1 MALWLLART
10 LTASKFMPSLSDPII
25 SINGLGKKTSDRLN
39 QLGIHSLEHLVFH
52 LPRRYQ
58 DKTSITP
65 LSRAN
70 VNDEILIELTI
81 DRIEVVPSRQRQ
93 LLCYL
98 SDNQNHRILLR
109 FFHFTQY
116 QKQALIRGETIQ
128 CFGEIKIG
136 RQGLEMHHP
145 EYRVISQNQKP
156 LLESTLSPIYPLC
169 SGISQNKMKQWV
181 NYSLE
186 VLQISQLDD
195 YFEKI
200 TQQSMP
206 SLKSS
211 LMLLHHPEKNED
223 LSKIESFKHISQQR
237 LIIEEL
243 ATNQLNLLKTKKARK
258 SKKTNAFKI
267 QDSLSNKLL
276 GSLDFDLTNSQS
288 RCIKEIN
295 EDLSSSEP
303 MLRLLQGDV
312 GSGKTI
318 VAVFALIQAVEN
330 NFQAVIMA
338 PTEILARQHLQNF
351 TDYLKPLNIQIA
363 YLSGSQNPQE
373 RREHLDFIESGEAKV
388 VVGTHALF
396 QESVNFENLSLVII
410 DEQHKFGVHQRLS
423 LSKKANKTPHQLVM
437 TATPIPRSLTM
448 SAYADLDTSVIDEL
462 PPGRQAVET
471 IALSNSR
478 RDELIEK
485 IKKISDEGRQIYW
498 VCTLIEESEVLRAE
512 SAEKTF
518 NYLTDNLKDL
528 TVVMIHGK
536 RTKSEKEMIMRDF
549 EKGKINLLV
558 ATTVI
563 EVGVN
568 VPNAS
573 LMIVENSE
581 RLGLAQLHQLRGRVG
596 RGSEKSICILMY
608 QSPLSD
614 NAKERLD
621 ILRQSNDGFMIAQK
635 DLELRGPGEILG
647 TQQTGIASMKI
658 ANIVRD
664 TYLLKEAGYYSSK
677 MLEASEDSQNA
688 MISRW
693 IDDEK
698 THYFDA

>member
-1 MALWLLART
+1 
-10 LTASKFMPSLSDPII
+10 MPSLSDPII
-25 SINGLGKKTSDRLN
+25 SISGLGQKTSDRLN
-39 QLGIHSLEHLVFH
+39 QLGIHTLEHLLFH
-52 LPRRYQ
+52 LPSRYQ
-58 DKTSITP
+58 DKTTITP
-65 LSRAN
+65 LSSAS
-70 VNDEILIELTI
+70 VEDEILIEVSI
-81 DRIEVVPSRQRQ
+81 DRIEVIPSRQRQ

-98 SDNQNHRILLR
+98 SDNQNQRVLLR

-116 QKQALIRGETIQ
+116 QKQALVRGETIQ

-145 EYRVISQNQKP
+145 EYRIISQDQKP
-156 LLESTLSPIYPLC
+156 LLESTLTPVYPLC
-169 SGISQNKMKQWV
+169 AGVSQNKMKQWV
-181 NYSLE
+181 NNALD
-186 VLQISQLDD
+186 VLKASVIDD

-200 TQQSMP
+200 TQSAMP
-206 SLKSS
+206 SLKDS
-211 LMLLHHPEKNED
+211 LFLLHHPNKDED
-223 LSKIESFKHISQQR
+223 LSKIEAFKHISQQR

-243 ATNQLNLLKTKKARK
+243 AAHQLSLLKIKEARK
-258 SKKTNAFKI
+258 SKESKTFSIK
-267 QDSLSNKLL
+267 STLSNKLIS
-276 GSLDFDLTNSQS
+276 SLEFDLTSAQS
-288 RCIKEIN
+288 RCINQIN
-295 EDLSSSEP
+295 EDLSTSEP
-303 MLRLLQGDV
+303 MHRLLQGDV

-318 VAVFALIQAVEN
+318 VAVFALIQAAEN
-330 NFQAVIMA
+330 NFQTAVMA

-351 TDYLKPLNIQIA
+351 SNYLSPLGIQIA
-363 YLSGSQNPQE
+363 FLSGSQNTQE
-373 RREHLDFIESGEAKV
+373 RKENLSLIENGQAKV
-388 VVGTHALF
+388 IIGTHALF
-396 QESVNFENLSLVII
+396 QENVYFEDLALVII

-423 LSKKANKTPHQLVM
+423 LSKKASLTPHQLVM

-462 PPGRQAVET
+462 PPGRQKIET
-471 IALSNSR
+471 VALSNAR
-478 RDELIEK
+478 RDELITK
-485 IKKISDEGRQIYW
+485 IKQISKEGRQIYW

-518 NYLTDNLKDL
+518 TYLTDNLKDL
-528 TVVMIHGK
+528 KVVMIHG
-536 RTKSEKEMIMRDF
+536 RLTKSEKEIIMSDF
-549 EKGKINLLV
+549 STGKTNLLV

-573 LMIVENSE
+573 LMIVENAE

-596 RGSEKSICILMY
+596 RGSEKSACVLLY
-608 QSPLSD
+608 QSPLSQT
-614 NAKERLD
+614 AKERLD
-621 ILRQSNDGFMIAQK
+621 ILRQSNDGFLIAQK

-664 TYLLKEAGYYSSK
+664 AYLLKQVGYYSSK
-677 MLEASEDSQNA
+677 MLEAEHNSQNA
-688 MISRW
+688 LMTRW

>member
-25 SINGLGKKTSDRLN
+25 SIKGLGKKTSDRLN

-136 RQGLEMHHP
+136 RHGLEMHHP
-145 EYRVISQNQKP
+145 EYRVISQKQKP

-243 ATNQLNLLKTKKARK
+243 ATHQLNLLKTKKARK

-330 NFQAVIMA
+330 IFK
-338 PTEILARQHLQNF
+338 L
-351 TDYLKPLNIQIA
+351 
-363 YLSGSQNPQE
+363 
-373 RREHLDFIESGEAKV
+373 
-388 VVGTHALF
+388 
-396 QESVNFENLSLVII
+396 
-410 DEQHKFGVHQRLS
+410 
-423 LSKKANKTPHQLVM
+423 
-437 TATPIPRSLTM
+437 
-448 SAYADLDTSVIDEL
+448 
-462 PPGRQAVET
+462 
-471 IALSNSR
+471 
-478 RDELIEK
+478 
-485 IKKISDEGRQIYW
+485 
-498 VCTLIEESEVLRAE
+498 
-512 SAEKTF
+512 
-518 NYLTDNLKDL
+518 
-528 TVVMIHGK
+528 
-536 RTKSEKEMIMRDF
+536 
-549 EKGKINLLV
+549 
-558 ATTVI
+558 
-563 EVGVN
+563 
-568 VPNAS
+568 
-573 LMIVENSE
+573 
-581 RLGLAQLHQLRGRVG
+581 
-596 RGSEKSICILMY
+596 
-608 QSPLSD
+608 
-614 NAKERLD
+614 
-621 ILRQSNDGFMIAQK
+621 
-635 DLELRGPGEILG
+635 
-647 TQQTGIASMKI
+647 
-658 ANIVRD
+658 
-664 TYLLKEAGYYSSK
+664 
-677 MLEASEDSQNA
+677 
-688 MISRW
+688 
-693 IDDEK
+693 
-698 THYFDA
+698 

>member
-1 MALWLLART
+1 
-10 LTASKFMPSLSDPII
+10 MPSLSDPII
-25 SINGLGKKTSDRLN
+25 SISGLGKKTSDRLN
-39 QLGIHSLEHLVFH
+39 QLGIHTLEHLLFH
-52 LPRRYQ
+52 LPSRYQ

-65 LSRAN
+65 LSSAS
-70 VNDEILIELTI
+70 VNDEILIEASI
-81 DRIEVVPSRQRQ
+81 DRIEVIPSRQRQ

-98 SDNQNHRILLR
+98 SDNQNHRVLLR

-116 QKQALIRGETIQ
+116 QKQALVRGETIQ

-145 EYRVISQNQKP
+145 EYRIISQDQKP
-156 LLESTLSPIYPLC
+156 LFEPTLTPVYPLC
-169 SGISQNKMKQWV
+169 AGVSQNKMKQWV
-181 NYSLE
+181 NKALE
-186 VLQISQLDD
+186 VLKASVIDD

-200 TQQSMP
+200 TNNTMP
-206 SLKSS
+206 SLKDS
-211 LMLLHHPEKNED
+211 LFLLHHPNKDED
-223 LSKIESFKHISQQR
+223 LLKIESFNHISQQR

-243 ATNQLNLLKTKKARK
+243 ATHQLSLLKIKEARK
-258 SKKTNAFKI
+258 SKESKPI
-267 QDSLSNKLL
+267 SIRSSLSNKLIS
-276 GSLDFDLTNSQS
+276 SLEFDLTSAQS
-288 RCIKEIN
+288 RCINQIN
-295 EDLSSSEP
+295 EDLSTSEP

-330 NFQAVIMA
+330 NFQTAVMA

-351 TDYLKPLNIQIA
+351 TNYLSPLGIQIA
-363 YLSGSQNPQE
+363 FLSGSQNTQE
-373 RREHLDFIESGEAKV
+373 RKDNLSLIENGKAKV
-388 VVGTHALF
+388 IIGTHALF
-396 QESVNFENLSLVII
+396 QENVYFDDLALVII

-423 LSKKANKTPHQLVM
+423 LSKKANVTPHQLVM

-448 SAYADLDTSVIDEL
+448 SAYADLDTSIIDEL
-462 PPGRQAVET
+462 PPGRQTIET
-471 IALSNSR
+471 VALSNAR

-485 IKKISDEGRQIYW
+485 IKQISKEGRQIYW
-498 VCTLIEESEVLRAE
+498 VCTLIEESEALRAE

-518 NYLTDNLKDL
+518 AYLSDNLKDL
-528 TVVMIHGK
+528 KVVMIHG
-536 RTKSEKEMIMRDF
+536 RLTKSEKEIIMSDF
-549 EKGKINLLV
+549 ASGKTNLLV

-596 RGSEKSICILMY
+596 RGSEKSACVLLY
-608 QSPLSD
+608 QSPLSQT
-614 NAKERLD
+614 AKERLD
-621 ILRQSNDGFMIAQK
+621 ILRQSNDGFLIAQK

-664 TYLLKEAGYYSSK
+664 AYLLKQVGFYSSK
-677 MLEASEDSQNA
+677 MLEAAHDSQNA
-688 MISRW
+688 LMSRW
-693 IDDEK
+693 IDEEK

>member
-1 MALWLLART
+1 
-10 LTASKFMPSLSDPII
+10 MPSLSDPII
-25 SINGLGKKTSDRLN
+25 SISGLGQKTSDRLN
-39 QLGIHSLEHLVFH
+39 QLGIHTLEHLLFH
-52 LPRRYQ
+52 LPSRYQ
-58 DKTSITP
+58 DKTTITP
-65 LSRAN
+65 LSSAS
-70 VNDEILIELTI
+70 VEDEILIEVSI
-81 DRIEVVPSRQRQ
+81 DRIEVIPSRQRQ

-98 SDNQNHRILLR
+98 SDNQNQRVLLR

-116 QKQALIRGETIQ
+116 QKQALVRGETIQ

-145 EYRVISQNQKP
+145 EYRIISQDQKP
-156 LLESTLSPIYPLC
+156 LLESTLTPVYPLC
-169 SGISQNKMKQWV
+169 AGVSQNKMKQWV
-181 NYSLE
+181 NNALD
-186 VLQISQLDD
+186 VLKASVIDD

-200 TQQSMP
+200 TQSAMP
-206 SLKSS
+206 SLKDS
-211 LMLLHHPEKNED
+211 LFLLHHPNKDED

-243 ATNQLNLLKTKKARK
+243 AAHQLSLLKIKEARK
-258 SKKTNAFKI
+258 SKESKTFSIK
-267 QDSLSNKLL
+267 STLSNKLIS
-276 GSLDFDLTNSQS
+276 SLEFDLTSAQS
-288 RCIKEIN
+288 RCISQIN
-295 EDLSSSEP
+295 EDLSTSEP
-303 MLRLLQGDV
+303 MHRLLQGDV

-318 VAVFALIQAVEN
+318 VAVFALIQAAEN
-330 NFQAVIMA
+330 NFQTAVMA

-351 TDYLKPLNIQIA
+351 SNYLSPLGIQIA
-363 YLSGSQNPQE
+363 FLSGSQNTQE
-373 RREHLDFIESGEAKV
+373 RKENLSLIENGQAKV
-388 VVGTHALF
+388 IIGTHALF
-396 QESVNFENLSLVII
+396 QENVYFEDLALVII

-423 LSKKANKTPHQLVM
+423 LSKKASLTPHQLVM

-462 PPGRQAVET
+462 PPGRQTIET
-471 IALSNSR
+471 VALSNAR
-478 RDELIEK
+478 RDELITK
-485 IKKISDEGRQIYW
+485 IKQISKEGRQIYW

-518 NYLTDNLKDL
+518 TYLTDNLKDL
-528 TVVMIHGK
+528 KVVMIHG
-536 RTKSEKEMIMRDF
+536 RLTKSEKEIIMSDF
-549 EKGKINLLV
+549 STGKTNLLV

-573 LMIVENSE
+573 LMIVENAE

-596 RGSEKSICILMY
+596 RGSEKSACVLLY
-608 QSPLSD
+608 QSPLSQT
-614 NAKERLD
+614 AKERLD
-621 ILRQSNDGFMIAQK
+621 ILRQSNDGFLIAQK

-664 TYLLKEAGYYSSK
+664 AYLLKQVGYYSSK
-677 MLEASEDSQNA
+677 MLEAEHNSQNA
-688 MISRW
+688 LMTRW
-693 IDDEK
+693 IDEEK

>member
-1 MALWLLART
+1 
-10 LTASKFMPSLSDPII
+10 MPSISDPII
-25 SINGLGKKTSDRLN
+25 SIKGLGKKTSDRLN
-39 QLGIHSLEHLVFH
+39 QLGIHTLEHLVFH
-52 LPRRYQ
+52 LPTRYQ

-65 LSRAN
+65 LSDAGIH
-70 VNDEILIELTI
+70 DEILIEATI
-81 DRIEVVPSRQRQ
+81 DRIEVIPSRQRQ

-109 FFHFTQY
+109 FFHFNQY
-116 QKQALIRGETIQ
+116 QKQALIRGETMQ

-136 RQGLEMHHP
+136 RKGLEMHHP
-145 EYRVISQNQKP
+145 EYRIITQNQSP
-156 LLESTLSPIYPLC
+156 LLEPTLTPIYPLC

-186 VLQISQLDD
+186 VLKISQLDD

-211 LMLLHHPEKNED
+211 LMLLHHPEKDED

-243 ATNQLNLLKTKKARK
+243 ATHRLSLLKTKKARK
-258 SKKTNAFKI
+258 GKKTNAFI
-267 QDSLSNKLL
+267 LNNTLSDQLL
-276 GSLDFDLTNSQS
+276 NSIDFNLTNAQS

-295 EDLSSSEP
+295 DDLASSEP

-330 NFQAVIMA
+330 NFQAAIMA

-351 TDYLKPLNIQIA
+351 TQYLESLNIQIA
-363 YLSGSQNPQE
+363 YLSGSQNTQE
-373 RREHLDFIESGEAKV
+373 RREQISLIESGKAKV
-388 VVGTHALF
+388 VIGTHALF
-396 QESVNFENLSLVII
+396 QDSVNFKDLSLVII

-423 LSKKANKTPHQLVM
+423 LTKKANNTPHQLVM

-448 SAYADLDTSVIDEL
+448 SAYADLDTSIIDEL
-462 PPGRQAVET
+462 PPGRQPIET
-471 IALSNSR
+471 IALSNLR
-478 RDELIEK
+478 RDELISK
-485 IKKISDEGRQIYW
+485 IRKISNEGRQIYW
-498 VCTLIEESEVLRAE
+498 VCTLIEESEALRAE

-518 NYLTDNLKDL
+518 KYLKDHLKDL
-528 TVVMIHGK
+528 TVVMIHG
-536 RTKSEKEMIMRDF
+536 RLTKVEKESIMKDF
-549 EKGKINLLV
+549 ENGRINLLV

-573 LMIVENSE
+573 LMIVENAE

-614 NAKERLD
+614 YAKERLD

-664 TYLLKEAGYYSSK
+664 AYLLKEAGYYSSK
-677 MLEASEDSQNA
+677 MLEARLESQNA
-688 MISRW
+688 LINRW
-693 IDDEK
+693 IDEEK

>member
-1 MALWLLART
+1 
-10 LTASKFMPSLSDPII
+10 MPSISDPII
-25 SINGLGKKTSDRLN
+25 SIKGLGKKTSDRLN
-39 QLGIHSLEHLVFH
+39 QLGIHTLEHLVFH
-52 LPRRYQ
+52 LPSRYQ

-65 LSRAN
+65 LSDARI
-70 VNDEILIELTI
+70 NDEILIEATI
-81 DRIEVVPSRQRQ
+81 DRIEVIPSRQRQ

-98 SDNQNHRILLR
+98 SDQQNHRILLR

-116 QKQALIRGETIQ
+116 QKQALIRGESMQ

-136 RQGLEMHHP
+136 RKGLEMHHP
-145 EYRVISQNQKP
+145 EYRITSQNQRP
-156 LLESTLSPIYPLC
+156 LLEPNLSPIYPLC
-169 SGISQNKMKQWV
+169 SGISQNKMKQWI

-186 VLQISQLDD
+186 VLKISQLDD

-200 TQQSMP
+200 TQHSMP

-223 LSKIESFKHISQQR
+223 LSKIETFKHISQQR

-243 ATNQLNLLKTKKARK
+243 ATHQLSLLKTKKARK
-258 SKKTNAFKI
+258 GKKTNAFILKNT
-267 QDSLSNKLL
+267 LSDKLL
-276 GSLDFDLTNSQS
+276 DSLDFKLTNAQS
-288 RCIKEIN
+288 NCIKEIN
-295 EDLSSSEP
+295 DDLASSEP

-330 NFQAVIMA
+330 NFQAAIMA

-351 TDYLKPLNIQIA
+351 THYLESLDIQIA
-363 YLSGSQNPQE
+363 YLSGSQNTQE
-373 RREHLDFIESGEAKV
+373 RREQLSLIMSGEAKV
-388 VVGTHALF
+388 VIGTHALF
-396 QESVNFENLSLVII
+396 QESVSFKDLSLVII

-423 LSKKANKTPHQLVM
+423 LTKKAQTTPHQLVM

-471 IALSNSR
+471 IALSNAR
-478 RDELIEK
+478 REELITK
-485 IKKISDEGRQIYW
+485 IRKISDEGRQIYW
-498 VCTLIEESEVLRAE
+498 VCTLIEESEALRAE

-518 NYLTDNLKDL
+518 TYLKDHLEEL

-536 RTKSEKEMIMRDF
+536 LSKVEKEGIMKDF
-549 EKGKINLLV
+549 ENGLINLLV

-573 LMIVENSE
+573 LMIVENAE

-614 NAKERLD
+614 NARERLD

-658 ANIVRD
+658 ANIIRD
-664 TYLLKEAGYYSSK
+664 AYLLKEAGYYSSK
-677 MLEASEDSQNA
+677 MLEASLESQNA
-688 MISRW
+688 LINRW
-693 IDDEK
+693 IDEEK

>member
-1 MALWLLART
+1 
-10 LTASKFMPSLSDPII
+10 MPSLSDPII
-25 SINGLGKKTSDRLN
+25 SISGLGKKTSDRLN
-39 QLGIHSLEHLVFH
+39 QLGIHSLEHLLFH
-52 LPRRYQ
+52 LPSRYQ

-65 LSRAN
+65 LSSAS
-70 VNDEILIELTI
+70 VNDEILIEASI
-81 DRIEVVPSRQRQ
+81 DRIEVIPSRQRQ

-98 SDNQNHRILLR
+98 SDNQNHRVLLR

-116 QKQALIRGETIQ
+116 QKQALVRGETIQ

-145 EYRVISQNQKP
+145 EYRIISQDQKP
-156 LLESTLSPIYPLC
+156 LFEPTLTPVYPLC
-169 SGISQNKMKQWV
+169 AGVSQNKMKQWV
-181 NYSLE
+181 NKALE
-186 VLQISQLDD
+186 VLKASVIDD

-200 TQQSMP
+200 TNNTMP
-206 SLKSS
+206 SLKDS
-211 LMLLHHPEKNED
+211 LFLLHHPNKDED
-223 LSKIESFKHISQQR
+223 LLKIESFNHISQQR

-243 ATNQLNLLKTKKARK
+243 ATHQLSLLKIKEARK
-258 SKKTNAFKI
+258 SKESKPI
-267 QDSLSNKLL
+267 SIRSSLSNKLIS
-276 GSLDFDLTNSQS
+276 SLEFDLTSAQS
-288 RCIKEIN
+288 RCINQIN
-295 EDLSSSEP
+295 EDLSTSEP

-330 NFQAVIMA
+330 NFQTAVMA

-351 TDYLKPLNIQIA
+351 TNYLSPLGIQIA
-363 YLSGSQNPQE
+363 FLSGSQNTQE
-373 RREHLDFIESGEAKV
+373 RKDNLSLIENGKAKV
-388 VVGTHALF
+388 IIGTHALF
-396 QESVNFENLSLVII
+396 QENVYFDDLALVII

-423 LSKKANKTPHQLVM
+423 LSKKANVTPHQLVM

-448 SAYADLDTSVIDEL
+448 SAYADLDTSIIDEL
-462 PPGRQAVET
+462 PPGRQTIET
-471 IALSNSR
+471 VALSNAR

-485 IKKISDEGRQIYW
+485 IKQISKEGRQIYW
-498 VCTLIEESEVLRAE
+498 VCTLIEESEALRAE

-518 NYLTDNLKDL
+518 AYLSDNLKDL
-528 TVVMIHGK
+528 KVVMIHG
-536 RTKSEKEMIMRDF
+536 RLTKPEKEIIMSDF
-549 EKGKINLLV
+549 ASGKTNLLV

-568 VPNAS
+568 IPNAS

-596 RGSEKSICILMY
+596 RGSEKSACVLLY
-608 QSPLSD
+608 QSPLSQT
-614 NAKERLD
+614 AKERLD
-621 ILRQSNDGFMIAQK
+621 ILRQSNDGFLIAQK

-664 TYLLKEAGYYSSK
+664 AYLLKQVGYYSSK
-677 MLEASEDSQNA
+677 MLEAEHDSQNA
-688 MISRW
+688 LISRW
-693 IDDEK
+693 IDEEK

>member
-1 MALWLLART
+1 
-10 LTASKFMPSLSDPII
+10 MPSISDPII
-25 SINGLGKKTSDRLN
+25 SIKGLGKKTSDRLN
-39 QLGIHSLEHLVFH
+39 QLGIHTLEHLVFH
-52 LPRRYQ
+52 LPTRYQ

-65 LSRAN
+65 LSDAGTH
-70 VNDEILIELTI
+70 DEILIEATI
-81 DRIEVVPSRQRQ
+81 DRIEVIPSRQRQ

-109 FFHFTQY
+109 FFHFNQY
-116 QKQALIRGETIQ
+116 QKQALIRGETMQ

-136 RQGLEMHHP
+136 RKGLEMHHP
-145 EYRVISQNQKP
+145 EYRIITQNQSP
-156 LLESTLSPIYPLC
+156 LLEPTLTPIYPLC

-186 VLQISQLDD
+186 VLKISQLDD

-211 LMLLHHPEKNED
+211 LMLLHHPEKDED

-243 ATNQLNLLKTKKARK
+243 ATHRLSLLKTKKARK
-258 SKKTNAFKI
+258 GKKTNAFI
-267 QDSLSNKLL
+267 LNNTLSDKLL
-276 GSLDFDLTNSQS
+276 NSIDFNLTNAQS

-295 EDLSSSEP
+295 DDLASSEP

-318 VAVFALIQAVEN
+318 VAVFALLQAVEN
-330 NFQAVIMA
+330 NFQAAIMA

-351 TDYLKPLNIQIA
+351 TQYLESLNIQIA
-363 YLSGSQNPQE
+363 YLSGSQNTQE
-373 RREHLDFIESGEAKV
+373 RRGQMSLIESGEAKIV
-388 VVGTHALF
+388 IGTHALF
-396 QESVNFENLSLVII
+396 QESVSFKELSLVII

-423 LSKKANKTPHQLVM
+423 LTKKANNTPHQLVM

-448 SAYADLDTSVIDEL
+448 SAYADLDTSIIDEL

-471 IALSNSR
+471 IALSNAR
-478 RDELIEK
+478 RDELISK
-485 IKKISDEGRQIYW
+485 IRKISNEGRQIYW
-498 VCTLIEESEVLRAE
+498 VCTLIEESEALRAE

-518 NYLTDNLKDL
+518 KYLKDHLKDL
-528 TVVMIHGK
+528 TVVMIHG
-536 RTKSEKEMIMRDF
+536 RLTKAEKERIMKDF
-549 EKGKINLLV
+549 ENGRINLLV

-573 LMIVENSE
+573 LMIVENAE

-614 NAKERLD
+614 YAKERLD

-664 TYLLKEAGYYSSK
+664 AYLLKEAGYYSSK
-677 MLEASEDSQNA
+677 MLEARLESQNA
-688 MISRW
+688 LINRW
-693 IDDEK
+693 IDEEK

>member
-1 MALWLLART
+1 
-10 LTASKFMPSLSDPII
+10 MPSISDPII
-25 SINGLGKKTSDRLN
+25 SIKGLGKKTSDRLN
-39 QLGIHSLEHLVFH
+39 QLGIHTLEHLVFH
-52 LPRRYQ
+52 LPTRYQ

-65 LSRAN
+65 LSDAGIH
-70 VNDEILIELTI
+70 DEILIEATI
-81 DRIEVVPSRQRQ
+81 DRIEVIPSRQRQ

-109 FFHFTQY
+109 FFHFNQY
-116 QKQALIRGETIQ
+116 QKQALIRGETMQ

-136 RQGLEMHHP
+136 RKGLEMHHP
-145 EYRVISQNQKP
+145 EYRIITQNQSP
-156 LLESTLSPIYPLC
+156 LLEPTLTPIYPLC

-186 VLQISQLDD
+186 VLKISQLDD

-211 LMLLHHPEKNED
+211 LMLLHHPEKDED

-243 ATNQLNLLKTKKARK
+243 ATHRLSLLKTKKARK
-258 SKKTNAFKI
+258 GKKTNAFI
-267 QDSLSNKLL
+267 LNNTLSDKLL
-276 GSLDFDLTNSQS
+276 NSLDFNLTNAQS

-295 EDLSSSEP
+295 DDLASSEP

-318 VAVFALIQAVEN
+318 VAVFALLQAVEN
-330 NFQAVIMA
+330 NFQAAIMA

-351 TDYLKPLNIQIA
+351 TQYLESLNIQIA
-363 YLSGSQNPQE
+363 YLSGSQNTQE
-373 RREHLDFIESGEAKV
+373 RREQISLIESGKAKV
-388 VVGTHALF
+388 VIGTHALF
-396 QESVNFENLSLVII
+396 QDSVNFKDLSLVII

-423 LSKKANKTPHQLVM
+423 LTKKANNTPHQLVM

-448 SAYADLDTSVIDEL
+448 SAYADLDTSIIDEL

-471 IALSNSR
+471 IALSNLR
-478 RDELIEK
+478 RDELISK
-485 IKKISDEGRQIYW
+485 IRKISNEGRQIYW
-498 VCTLIEESEVLRAE
+498 VCTLIEESEALRAE

-518 NYLTDNLKDL
+518 KYLKDHLKDL
-528 TVVMIHGK
+528 TVVMIHG
-536 RTKSEKEMIMRDF
+536 RLTKVEKESIMKDF
-549 EKGKINLLV
+549 ENGRINLLV

-573 LMIVENSE
+573 LMIVENAE

-614 NAKERLD
+614 YAKERLD

-664 TYLLKEAGYYSSK
+664 AYLLKEAGYYSSK
-677 MLEASEDSQNA
+677 MLEARLESQNA
-688 MISRW
+688 LINRW
-693 IDDEK
+693 IDEEK

>member
-1 MALWLLART
+1 
-10 LTASKFMPSLSDPII
+10 MPSLSDPII
-25 SINGLGKKTSDRLN
+25 SISGLGKKTSDRLN
-39 QLGIHSLEHLVFH
+39 QLGIHTLEHLLFH
-52 LPRRYQ
+52 LPSRYQ

-65 LSRAN
+65 LSSAS
-70 VNDEILIELTI
+70 VNDEILIEASI
-81 DRIEVVPSRQRQ
+81 DRIEVIPSRQRQ

-98 SDNQNHRILLR
+98 SDNQNHRVLLR

-116 QKQALIRGETIQ
+116 QKQALVRGETIQ

-145 EYRVISQNQKP
+145 EYRIISQDQKP
-156 LLESTLSPIYPLC
+156 LFEPTLTPVYPLC
-169 SGISQNKMKQWV
+169 AGVSQNKMKQWV
-181 NYSLE
+181 NKALE
-186 VLQISQLDD
+186 VLKASVIDD

-200 TQQSMP
+200 TNNTMP
-206 SLKSS
+206 SLKDS
-211 LMLLHHPEKNED
+211 LFLLHHPNKDED
-223 LSKIESFKHISQQR
+223 LLKIESFNHISQQR

-243 ATNQLNLLKTKKARK
+243 ATHQLSLLKIKEARK
-258 SKKTNAFKI
+258 SKESKPI
-267 QDSLSNKLL
+267 SIRSSLSNKLIS
-276 GSLDFDLTNSQS
+276 SLEFDLTSAQS
-288 RCIKEIN
+288 RCINQIN
-295 EDLSSSEP
+295 EDLSTSEP

-330 NFQAVIMA
+330 NFQTAVMA

-351 TDYLKPLNIQIA
+351 TNYLSPLGIQIA
-363 YLSGSQNPQE
+363 FLSGSQNTQE
-373 RREHLDFIESGEAKV
+373 RKDNLSLIENGKAKV
-388 VVGTHALF
+388 IIGTHALF
-396 QESVNFENLSLVII
+396 QENVYFDDLALVII

-423 LSKKANKTPHQLVM
+423 LSKKANVTPHQLVM

-448 SAYADLDTSVIDEL
+448 SAYADLDTSIIDEL
-462 PPGRQAVET
+462 PPGRQTIET
-471 IALSNSR
+471 VALSNAR

-485 IKKISDEGRQIYW
+485 IKQISKEGRQIYW
-498 VCTLIEESEVLRAE
+498 VCTLIEESEALRAE

-518 NYLTDNLKDL
+518 AYLSDNLKDL
-528 TVVMIHGK
+528 KVVMIHG
-536 RTKSEKEMIMRDF
+536 RLTKLEKEIIMSDF
-549 EKGKINLLV
+549 ASGKTNLLV

-596 RGSEKSICILMY
+596 RGSEKSACVLLY
-608 QSPLSD
+608 QSPLSQT
-614 NAKERLD
+614 AKERLD
-621 ILRQSNDGFMIAQK
+621 ILRQSNDGFLIAQK

-664 TYLLKEAGYYSSK
+664 AYLLKQVGFYSSK
-677 MLEASEDSQNA
+677 MLEAAHDSQNA
-688 MISRW
+688 LMSRW
-693 IDDEK
+693 IDEEK

>member
-1 MALWLLART
+1 
-10 LTASKFMPSLSDPII
+10 MPSISDPII
-25 SINGLGKKTSDRLN
+25 SIKGLGKKTSDRLN
-39 QLGIHSLEHLVFH
+39 QLGIHTLEHLVFH
-52 LPRRYQ
+52 LPTRYQ

-65 LSRAN
+65 LSDAGIH
-70 VNDEILIELTI
+70 DEILIEATI
-81 DRIEVVPSRQRQ
+81 DRIEVIPSRQRQ

-109 FFHFTQY
+109 FFHFNQY
-116 QKQALIRGETIQ
+116 QKQALIRGETMQ

-136 RQGLEMHHP
+136 RKGLEMHHP
-145 EYRVISQNQKP
+145 EYRIITQNQSP
-156 LLESTLSPIYPLC
+156 LLEPTLTPIYPLC

-186 VLQISQLDD
+186 VLKISQLDD

-211 LMLLHHPEKNED
+211 LMLLHHPEKDED

-243 ATNQLNLLKTKKARK
+243 ATHRLSLLKTKKARK
-258 SKKTNAFKI
+258 GKKTNAFI
-267 QDSLSNKLL
+267 LNNTLSDQLL
-276 GSLDFDLTNSQS
+276 NSIDFNLTNAQS

-295 EDLSSSEP
+295 DDLASSEP

-330 NFQAVIMA
+330 NFQAAIMA

-351 TDYLKPLNIQIA
+351 TQYLESLNIQIA
-363 YLSGSQNPQE
+363 YLSGSQNTQE
-373 RREHLDFIESGEAKV
+373 RREQISLIESGKAKIV
-388 VVGTHALF
+388 IGTHALF
-396 QESVNFENLSLVII
+396 QDSVNFKDLSLVII

-423 LSKKANKTPHQLVM
+423 LTKKANNTPHQLVM

-448 SAYADLDTSVIDEL
+448 SAYADLDTSIIDEL

-471 IALSNSR
+471 IALSNLR
-478 RDELIEK
+478 RDELISK
-485 IKKISDEGRQIYW
+485 IRKISNEGRQIYW
-498 VCTLIEESEVLRAE
+498 VCTLIEESEALRAE

-518 NYLTDNLKDL
+518 KYLKDHLKDL
-528 TVVMIHGK
+528 TVVMIHG
-536 RTKSEKEMIMRDF
+536 RLTKAEKESIMKDF
-549 EKGKINLLV
+549 ENGRINLLV

-573 LMIVENSE
+573 LMIVENAE

-614 NAKERLD
+614 YAKERLD

-664 TYLLKEAGYYSSK
+664 AYLLKEAGYYSSK
-677 MLEASEDSQNA
+677 MLEARLESQNA
-688 MISRW
+688 LINRW
-693 IDDEK
+693 IDEEK

>member
-1 MALWLLART
+1 
-10 LTASKFMPSLSDPII
+10 MPSISDPII
-25 SINGLGKKTSDRLN
+25 SIKGLGKKTSDRLN
-39 QLGIHSLEHLVFH
+39 QLGIHTLEHLVFH
-52 LPRRYQ
+52 LPTRYQ

-65 LSRAN
+65 LSDAGIH
-70 VNDEILIELTI
+70 DEILIEATI
-81 DRIEVVPSRQRQ
+81 DRIEVIPSRQRQ

-109 FFHFTQY
+109 FFHFNQY
-116 QKQALIRGETIQ
+116 QKQALIRGETMQ

-136 RQGLEMHHP
+136 RKGLEMHHP
-145 EYRVISQNQKP
+145 EYRIITQNQSP
-156 LLESTLSPIYPLC
+156 LLEPTLTPIYPLC

-186 VLQISQLDD
+186 VLKISQLDD

-211 LMLLHHPEKNED
+211 LMLLHHPEKDED

-243 ATNQLNLLKTKKARK
+243 ATHRLSLLKTKKARK
-258 SKKTNAFKI
+258 GKKTNAFI
-267 QDSLSNKLL
+267 LNNTLSDKLL
-276 GSLDFDLTNSQS
+276 NSLDFNLTNAQS

-295 EDLSSSEP
+295 DDLASSEP

-330 NFQAVIMA
+330 NFQAAIMA

-351 TDYLKPLNIQIA
+351 TQYLESLNIQIA
-363 YLSGSQNPQE
+363 YLSGSQNTQE
-373 RREHLDFIESGEAKV
+373 RREQISLIESGKAKV
-388 VVGTHALF
+388 VIGTHALF
-396 QESVNFENLSLVII
+396 QDSVNFKDLSLVII

-423 LSKKANKTPHQLVM
+423 LTKKANNTPHQLVM

-448 SAYADLDTSVIDEL
+448 SAYADLDTSIIDEL
-462 PPGRQAVET
+462 PPGRQAIET
-471 IALSNSR
+471 IALSNLR
-478 RDELIEK
+478 RDELISK
-485 IKKISDEGRQIYW
+485 IRKISNEGRQIYW
-498 VCTLIEESEVLRAE
+498 VCTLIEESEALRAE

-518 NYLTDNLKDL
+518 KYLKDHLKDL
-528 TVVMIHGK
+528 TVVMIHG
-536 RTKSEKEMIMRDF
+536 RLTKAEKESIMKDF
-549 EKGKINLLV
+549 ENGRINLLV

-573 LMIVENSE
+573 LMIVENAE

-614 NAKERLD
+614 YAKERLD

-664 TYLLKEAGYYSSK
+664 AYLLKEAGYYSSK
-677 MLEASEDSQNA
+677 MLEARLESQNA
-688 MISRW
+688 LINRW
-693 IDDEK
+693 IDEEK

>member
-1 MALWLLART
+1 
-10 LTASKFMPSLSDPII
+10 MPSISDPII
-25 SINGLGKKTSDRLN
+25 SIKGLGKKTSDRLN
-39 QLGIHSLEHLVFH
+39 QLGIHTLEHLVFH
-52 LPRRYQ
+52 LPTRYQ

-65 LSRAN
+65 LSDAGIH
-70 VNDEILIELTI
+70 DEILIEATI
-81 DRIEVVPSRQRQ
+81 DRIEVIPSRQRQ

-109 FFHFTQY
+109 FFHFNQY
-116 QKQALIRGETIQ
+116 QKQALIRGETMQ

-136 RQGLEMHHP
+136 RKGLEMHHP
-145 EYRVISQNQKP
+145 EYRIITQNQSP
-156 LLESTLSPIYPLC
+156 LLEPTLTPIYPLC

-186 VLQISQLDD
+186 VLKISQLDD

-211 LMLLHHPEKNED
+211 LMLLHHPEKDED

-243 ATNQLNLLKTKKARK
+243 ATHRLSLLKTKKARK
-258 SKKTNAFKI
+258 GKKTNAFI
-267 QDSLSNKLL
+267 LNNTLSDKLL
-276 GSLDFDLTNSQS
+276 NSLDFNLTNAQS

-295 EDLSSSEP
+295 DDLASSEP

-330 NFQAVIMA
+330 NFQAAIMA

-351 TDYLKPLNIQIA
+351 TQYLESLNIQIA
-363 YLSGSQNPQE
+363 YLSGSQNTQE
-373 RREHLDFIESGEAKV
+373 RRGQMSLIESGEAKIV
-388 VVGTHALF
+388 IGTHALF
-396 QESVNFENLSLVII
+396 QESVSFKELSLVII

-423 LSKKANKTPHQLVM
+423 LTKKANNTPHQLVM

-448 SAYADLDTSVIDEL
+448 SAYADLDTSIIDEL

-471 IALSNSR
+471 IALSNLR
-478 RDELIEK
+478 RDELISK
-485 IKKISDEGRQIYW
+485 IRKISNEGRQIYW
-498 VCTLIEESEVLRAE
+498 VCTLIEESEALRAE
-512 SAEKTF
+512 SAEQTF
-518 NYLTDNLKDL
+518 KYLKDHLKDL
-528 TVVMIHGK
+528 TVVMIHG
-536 RTKSEKEMIMRDF
+536 RLTKAEKESIMKDF
-549 EKGKINLLV
+549 ENGRINLLV

-573 LMIVENSE
+573 LMIVENAE

-614 NAKERLD
+614 YAKERLD

-664 TYLLKEAGYYSSK
+664 AYLLKEVGYYSSK
-677 MLEASEDSQNA
+677 MLEARLESQNA
-688 MISRW
+688 LINRW
-693 IDDEK
+693 IDEEK

>member
-1 MALWLLART
+1 
-10 LTASKFMPSLSDPII
+10 MPSLSDPII
-25 SINGLGKKTSDRLN
+25 SISGLGKKTSDRLN
-39 QLGIHSLEHLVFH
+39 QLGIHTLEHLLFH
-52 LPRRYQ
+52 LPSRYQ

-65 LSRAN
+65 LSSAS
-70 VNDEILIELTI
+70 VNDEILIEASI
-81 DRIEVVPSRQRQ
+81 DRIEVIPSRQRQ

-98 SDNQNHRILLR
+98 SDNQNHRVLLR

-116 QKQALIRGETIQ
+116 QKQALVRGETIQ

-145 EYRVISQNQKP
+145 EYRIISQDQKP
-156 LLESTLSPIYPLC
+156 LFEPTLTPVYPLC
-169 SGISQNKMKQWV
+169 AGVSQNKMKQWV
-181 NYSLE
+181 NKALE
-186 VLQISQLDD
+186 VLKASVIDD

-200 TQQSMP
+200 TNNTMP
-206 SLKSS
+206 SLKDS
-211 LMLLHHPEKNED
+211 LFLLHHPNKDED
-223 LSKIESFKHISQQR
+223 LLKIESFNHISQQR

-243 ATNQLNLLKTKKARK
+243 ATHQLSLLKIKEARK
-258 SKKTNAFKI
+258 SKESKPI
-267 QDSLSNKLL
+267 SIRSSLSNKLIS
-276 GSLDFDLTNSQS
+276 SLEFDLTSAQS
-288 RCIKEIN
+288 RCINQIN
-295 EDLSSSEP
+295 EDLSTSEP

-318 VAVFALIQAVEN
+318 VAVFALIQVAEN
-330 NFQAVIMA
+330 NFQTAVMA

-351 TDYLKPLNIQIA
+351 TNYLSPLGIQIA
-363 YLSGSQNPQE
+363 FLSGSQNTQE
-373 RREHLDFIESGEAKV
+373 RKDNLSLIENGKAKV
-388 VVGTHALF
+388 IIGTHALF
-396 QESVNFENLSLVII
+396 QENVYFDDLALVII

-423 LSKKANKTPHQLVM
+423 LSKKANVTPHQLVM

-448 SAYADLDTSVIDEL
+448 SAYADLDTSIIDEL
-462 PPGRQAVET
+462 PPGRQTIET
-471 IALSNSR
+471 VALSNAR

-485 IKKISDEGRQIYW
+485 IKQISKEGRQIYW
-498 VCTLIEESEVLRAE
+498 VCTLIEESEALRAE
-512 SAEKTF
+512 SAEQTF
-518 NYLTDNLKDL
+518 AYLSDNLKDL
-528 TVVMIHGK
+528 KVVMIHG
-536 RTKSEKEMIMRDF
+536 RLTKLEKEIIMSDF
-549 EKGKINLLV
+549 ASGKTNLLV

-596 RGSEKSICILMY
+596 RGSEKSACVLLY
-608 QSPLSD
+608 QSPLSQT
-614 NAKERLD
+614 AKERLD
-621 ILRQSNDGFMIAQK
+621 ILRQSNDGFLIAQK

-664 TYLLKEAGYYSSK
+664 AYLLKQVGYYSSK
-677 MLEASEDSQNA
+677 MLEAEHDSQNA
-688 MISRW
+688 LISRW
-693 IDDEK
+693 IDEEK

>member
-1 MALWLLART
+1 M
-10 LTASKFMPSLSDPII
+10 SELSDPII
-25 SINGLGKKTSDRLN
+25 SISGLGKKTSDRLN
-39 QLGIHSLEHLVFH
+39 QLGIHTLEHLVFH
-52 LPRRYQ
+52 LPKKYQ
-58 DKTSITP
+58 DKTTITP
-65 LSRAN
+65 LSEVS
-70 VNDEILIELTI
+70 VNDEVLIECSI
-81 DRIEVVPSRQRQ
+81 DQIEVVPSRQKQ

-98 SDNQNHRILLR
+98 SDDQNQRILLR
-109 FFHFTQY
+109 FFHFSQY

-145 EYRVISQNQKP
+145 EYRNISKNQTP
-156 LLESTLSPIYPLC
+156 LLESTLTPIYPLC
-169 SGISQNKMKQWV
+169 SGISQNKMKKWV
-181 NYSLE
+181 NQSLE
-186 VLQISQLDD
+186 VLKMSLLDD
-195 YFEKI
+195 HFEKL
-200 TQQSMP
+200 TYNSMP
-206 SLKSS
+206 SLKES
-211 LMLLHHPEKNED
+211 LFLLHHPNKNEN
-223 LSKIESFKHISQQR
+223 LNQIEAFKHISQQR

-243 ATNQLNLLKTKKARK
+243 ATHQLSLLKTKKARK
-258 SKKTNAFKI
+258 NKITNKFQIKNTLQKT
-267 QDSLSNKLL
+267 LL
-276 GSLDFDLTNSQS
+276 HSLDFDLTEAQS
-288 RCIKEIN
+288 RCVREIY
-295 EDLSSSEP
+295 EDLSNTEP

-318 VAVFALIQAVEN
+318 VAIFTLIQAVEN
-330 NFQAVIMA
+330 SFQTAVMA

-351 TDYLKPLNIQIA
+351 TDYLDPLNIQIA
-363 YLSGSQNPQE
+363 YLSGSQNTQE
-373 RREHLDFIESGEAKV
+373 RREQLELIESGNAKV
-388 VVGTHALF
+388 IIGTHALF
-396 QESVNFENLSLVII
+396 QESVNFKNLALVVI

-423 LSKKANKTPHQLVM
+423 LSQKAKKIPHQLVM

-462 PPGRQAVET
+462 PPGRQPVET
-471 IALSNSR
+471 VALSNSR
-478 RDELIEK
+478 RDELIGK
-485 IKKISDEGRQIYW
+485 IRKISDEGRQIYW
-498 VCTLIEESEVLRAE
+498 VCTLIEESEALRAE
-512 SAEKTF
+512 SAEKTY
-518 NYLTDNLKDL
+518 NYLASNLEDL
-528 TVVMIHGK
+528 KVVMIHG
-536 RTKSEKEMIMRDF
+536 RLTKSEKEAIMKDF
-549 EKGKINLLV
+549 EHGKINLLV

-614 NAKERLD
+614 NAIQRLEV
-621 ILRQSNDGFMIAQK
+621 LRQSNDGFMIAQK

-664 TYLLKEAGYYSSK
+664 AYLLKEASYYSSK
-677 MLEASEDSQNA
+677 MLEASEENQNA
-688 MISRW
+688 LINRW
-693 IDDEK
+693 IDEEK

>member
-1 MALWLLART
+1 
-10 LTASKFMPSLSDPII
+10 MPSLSDPII
-25 SINGLGKKTSDRLN
+25 SISGLGKKTSDRLN
-39 QLGIHSLEHLVFH
+39 QLGIHSLEHLLFH
-52 LPRRYQ
+52 LPSRYQ

-65 LSRAN
+65 LSSAS
-70 VNDEILIELTI
+70 VNDEILIEASI
-81 DRIEVVPSRQRQ
+81 DRIEVIPSRQRQ

-98 SDNQNHRILLR
+98 SDNQNHRVLLR

-116 QKQALIRGETIQ
+116 QKQALVRGETIQ

-145 EYRVISQNQKP
+145 EYRIISQDQKP
-156 LLESTLSPIYPLC
+156 LFEPTLTPVYPLC
-169 SGISQNKMKQWV
+169 AGVSQNKMKQWV
-181 NYSLE
+181 NKALE
-186 VLQISQLDD
+186 ILKASVIDD

-200 TQQSMP
+200 TNNTMP
-206 SLKSS
+206 SLKDS
-211 LMLLHHPEKNED
+211 LFLLHHPNKDED
-223 LSKIESFKHISQQR
+223 LLKIESFNHISQQR

-243 ATNQLNLLKTKKARK
+243 ATHQLSLLKIKEARK
-258 SKKTNAFKI
+258 SKESKPI
-267 QDSLSNKLL
+267 SIRSSLSNKLIS
-276 GSLDFDLTNSQS
+276 SLEFDLTSAQS
-288 RCIKEIN
+288 RCINQIN
-295 EDLSSSEP
+295 EDLSTSEP

-330 NFQAVIMA
+330 NFQTAVMA

-351 TDYLKPLNIQIA
+351 TNYLSPLGIQIA
-363 YLSGSQNPQE
+363 FLSGSQNTQE
-373 RREHLDFIESGEAKV
+373 RKDNLSLIENGKAKV
-388 VVGTHALF
+388 IIGTHALF
-396 QESVNFENLSLVII
+396 QENVYFDDLALVII

-423 LSKKANKTPHQLVM
+423 LSKKANVTPHQLVM

-448 SAYADLDTSVIDEL
+448 SAYADLDTSIIDEL
-462 PPGRQAVET
+462 PPGRQTIET
-471 IALSNSR
+471 VALSNAR

-485 IKKISDEGRQIYW
+485 IKQISKEGRQIYW
-498 VCTLIEESEVLRAE
+498 VCTLIEESEALRAE

-518 NYLTDNLKDL
+518 AYLSDNLKDL
-528 TVVMIHGK
+528 KVVMIHG
-536 RTKSEKEMIMRDF
+536 RLTKSEKEIIMSDF
-549 EKGKINLLV
+549 ASGKTNLLV

-568 VPNAS
+568 IPNAS

-596 RGSEKSICILMY
+596 RGSEKSACVLLY
-608 QSPLSD
+608 QSPLSQT
-614 NAKERLD
+614 AKERLD
-621 ILRQSNDGFMIAQK
+621 ILRQSNDGFLIAQK

-664 TYLLKEAGYYSSK
+664 AYLLKQVGFYSSK
-677 MLEASEDSQNA
+677 MLEAAHDSQNA
-688 MISRW
+688 LMSRW
-693 IDDEK
+693 IDEEK

>member
-1 MALWLLART
+1 
-10 LTASKFMPSLSDPII
+10 MPSISDPII
-25 SINGLGKKTSDRLN
+25 SIKGLGKKTSDRLN
-39 QLGIHSLEHLVFH
+39 QLGIHTLEHLVFH
-52 LPRRYQ
+52 LPSRYQ

-65 LSRAN
+65 LSDARI
-70 VNDEILIELTI
+70 NDEILIEATI
-81 DRIEVVPSRQRQ
+81 DRIEVIPSRQRQ

-98 SDNQNHRILLR
+98 SDQQNHRILLR

-116 QKQALIRGETIQ
+116 QKQALIRGESMQ

-136 RQGLEMHHP
+136 RKGLEMHHP
-145 EYRVISQNQKP
+145 EYRITSQNQRP
-156 LLESTLSPIYPLC
+156 LLEQNLSPIYPLC
-169 SGISQNKMKQWV
+169 SGISQNKMKQWI

-186 VLQISQLDD
+186 VLKISQLDD

-200 TQQSMP
+200 TQHSMP

-223 LSKIESFKHISQQR
+223 LSKIETFKHISQQR

-243 ATNQLNLLKTKKARK
+243 ATHQLSLLKTKKARK
-258 SKKTNAFKI
+258 GKKTNAFILKNT
-267 QDSLSNKLL
+267 LSDKLL
-276 GSLDFDLTNSQS
+276 DSLDFKLTNAQS
-288 RCIKEIN
+288 NCIKEIN
-295 EDLSSSEP
+295 DDLASSEP

-330 NFQAVIMA
+330 NFQAAIMA

-351 TDYLKPLNIQIA
+351 TQYLESLDIQIA
-363 YLSGSQNPQE
+363 YLSGSQNTQE
-373 RREHLDFIESGEAKV
+373 RREQLSLIESGEAKV
-388 VVGTHALF
+388 VIGTHALF
-396 QESVNFENLSLVII
+396 QESVSFKDLSLVII

-423 LSKKANKTPHQLVM
+423 LTKKAQTTPHQLVM

-471 IALSNSR
+471 IALSNAR
-478 RDELIEK
+478 REELIIK
-485 IKKISDEGRQIYW
+485 IRKISDEGRQIYW
-498 VCTLIEESEVLRAE
+498 VCTLIEESEALRAE

-518 NYLTDNLKDL
+518 TYLKDHLEDL

-536 RTKSEKEMIMRDF
+536 LSKIEKEGIMKDF
-549 EKGKINLLV
+549 ENGLINLLV

-573 LMIVENSE
+573 LMIVENAE

-608 QSPLSD
+608 QSPLSV

-658 ANIVRD
+658 ANIIRD
-664 TYLLKEAGYYSSK
+664 AYLLKEAGYYSSK
-677 MLEASEDSQNA
+677 MLEASLESQNA
-688 MISRW
+688 LINRW
-693 IDDEK
+693 IDEEK

>member
-1 MALWLLART
+1 MSA
-10 LTASKFMPSLSDPII
+10 LSDPII
-25 SINGLGKKTSDRLN
+25 SISGLGKKTSDRLN
-39 QLGIHSLEHLVFH
+39 QLGIHTLEHLVFH
-52 LPRRYQ
+52 LPSRYQ
-58 DKTSITP
+58 DKTTITP
-65 LSRAN
+65 LSK
-70 VNDEILIELTI
+70 VSVSDEVLIECSI
-81 DRIEVVPSRQRQ
+81 ERIEVAPSRQRQ

-98 SDNQNHRILLR
+98 SDNQNQRILLR
-109 FFHFTQY
+109 FFHFNQY
-116 QKQALIRGETIQ
+116 QKQALIRGETLQ

-145 EYRVISQNQKP
+145 EYRIVSQNQTP
-156 LLESTLSPIYPLC
+156 LLESTLTPIYPLC
-169 SGISQNKMKQWV
+169 SGISQNKMKQWI
-181 NYSLE
+181 NQSLE
-186 VLQISQLDD
+186 VLKTSLLDD

-200 TQQSMP
+200 TYNALP
-206 SLKSS
+206 SLKAS
-211 LMLLHHPEKNED
+211 LFLLHHPNKNEN
-223 LSKIESFKHISQQR
+223 LTQIETFKHISQKR

-243 ATNQLNLLKTKKARK
+243 ATHQLSLLKTKRARK
-258 SKKTNAFKI
+258 RRTTNQFAIKNN
-267 QDSLSNKLL
+267 LSNNLL
-276 GSLDFDLTNSQS
+276 NSLEFNLTAAQS
-288 RCIKEIN
+288 RCIKEIH
-295 EDLSSSEP
+295 EDLSNTEP

-318 VAVFALIQAVEN
+318 VAVFSLIQAVEN
-330 NFQAVIMA
+330 DFQTAVMA

-363 YLSGSQNPQE
+363 YLSGSQNTQE
-373 RREHLDFIESGEAKV
+373 RREQLELIETGKAKV
-388 VVGTHALF
+388 IIGTHALF
-396 QESVNFENLSLVII
+396 QENVNFENLSLVII

-423 LSKKANKTPHQLVM
+423 LTQKAKKTPHQLVM

-462 PPGRQAVET
+462 PPGRQPVET
-471 IALSNSR
+471 VALSNSR
-478 RDELIEK
+478 RDELIGK
-485 IKKISDEGRQIYW
+485 IRKISDEGRQIYW
-498 VCTLIEESEVLRAE
+498 VCTLIEESDALRAE

-518 NYLTDNLKDL
+518 NYLSSNLEDL
-528 TVVMIHGK
+528 KVVMIHG
-536 RTKSEKEMIMRDF
+536 RLTKPEKDAIMSAF
-549 EKGKINLLV
+549 AQGNINLLV

-614 NAKERLD
+614 NAKQRLEV
-621 ILRQSNDGFMIAQK
+621 LRQSNDGFMIAQK

-664 TYLLKEAGYYSSK
+664 AYLLKEASYYSSK
-677 MLEASEDSQNA
+677 MLEANEESQNA
-688 MISRW
+688 LIDRW
-693 IDDEK
+693 IDEEK

>member
-1 MALWLLART
+1 MSA
-10 LTASKFMPSLSDPII
+10 LSDPII
-25 SINGLGKKTSDRLN
+25 SISGLGKKTSDRLN
-39 QLGIHSLEHLVFH
+39 QLGIHTLEHLVFH
-52 LPRRYQ
+52 LPSRYQ

-65 LSRAN
+65 LSK
-70 VNDEILIELTI
+70 VSVSDEVLIECSI
-81 DRIEVVPSRQRQ
+81 DRIEVAPSRQRQ

-98 SDNQNHRILLR
+98 SDNQNQRILLR
-109 FFHFTQY
+109 FFHFNQY
-116 QKQALIRGETIQ
+116 QKQALIRGETLQ

-145 EYRVISQNQKP
+145 EYRIVSQNQTP
-156 LLESTLSPIYPLC
+156 LLESTLTPIYPLC
-169 SGISQNKMKQWV
+169 SGISQNKMKQWI
-181 NYSLE
+181 NQSLE
-186 VLQISQLDD
+186 VLKTSLLDD

-200 TQQSMP
+200 TYNSLP
-206 SLKSS
+206 SLKAS
-211 LMLLHHPEKNED
+211 LFLLHHPNKNEN
-223 LSKIESFKHISQQR
+223 LTQIETFKHISQQR

-243 ATNQLNLLKTKKARK
+243 ATHQLSLLKTKRARK
-258 SKKTNAFKI
+258 RRTTNQFEIKNN
-267 QDSLSNKLL
+267 LSNNLL
-276 GSLDFDLTNSQS
+276 NSLEFNLTAAQS
-288 RCIKEIN
+288 RCIKEIHA
-295 EDLSSSEP
+295 DLSNTEP

-318 VAVFALIQAVEN
+318 VAIFALIQAVEN
-330 NFQAVIMA
+330 NFQTAVMA

-363 YLSGSQNPQE
+363 YLSGSQNAQE
-373 RREHLDFIESGEAKV
+373 RREQLVLIENGKAKV
-388 VVGTHALF
+388 IIGTHALF
-396 QESVNFENLSLVII
+396 QENVNFENLSIVII

-423 LSKKANKTPHQLVM
+423 LTQKAKKTPHQLVM

-448 SAYADLDTSVIDEL
+448 SAYADLDTSIIDEL
-462 PPGRQAVET
+462 PPGRQPVET
-471 IALSNSR
+471 VALSNSR
-478 RDELIEK
+478 RDELIGK
-485 IKKISDEGRQIYW
+485 IRKISDEGRQIYW
-498 VCTLIEESEVLRAE
+498 VCTLIEESDALRAE

-518 NYLTDNLKDL
+518 NYLSSNLEDL
-528 TVVMIHGK
+528 KVVMIHG
-536 RTKSEKEMIMRDF
+536 RLTKPEKEAIMSDF
-549 EKGKINLLV
+549 AQGNINLLV

-614 NAKERLD
+614 NAKQRLEV
-621 ILRQSNDGFMIAQK
+621 LRQSNDGFMIAQK

-664 TYLLKEAGYYSSK
+664 AYLLKEASYYSSK
-677 MLEASEDSQNA
+677 MLEASEESQNA
-688 MISRW
+688 LINRW
-693 IDDEK
+693 IDEEK